1 VAKIMAGLDISPE
14 DSERIVAE
22 FRATNPK
29 ITSLWERMQRAFRQ
43 AKGKVWVVKTEAGRA
58 MRYFNPADGQAAAVK
73 AKPPTK
79 FYGGKLVENL
89 IQATARDVMAGMVLQ
104 IEAAGYPVVLHVHD
118 EIVAEV
124 PSETAAEAMEEIR
137 RIMSTPPAWM
147 PTLPVECEAHL
158 MEVYGK

>member
-1 VAKIMAGLDISPE
+1 M
-14 DSERIVAE
+14 
-22 FRATNPK
+22 
-29 ITSLWERMQRAFRQ
+29 
-43 AKGKVWVVKTEAGRA
+43 
-58 MRYFNPADGQAAAVK
+58 
-73 AKPPTK
+73 
-79 FYGGKLVENL
+79 ENL

-124 PSETAAEAMEEIR
+124 PIDTAPEAMAEIR
-137 RIMSTPPAWM
+137 RIMSTPPEWM